1 MHNATFV
8 WKIPNS
14 PWESLARAT
23 WQFFDL
29 IVNTYIH
36 IYVYIANEWSTVSS
50 QGCVGD
56 QKVFL
61 ISPFFTSTAGQ
72 VPHRL
77 EGGGGVSINYP
88 LAQFQTPARFPA
100 ATHERLESTV
110 PFFFFSFP
118 RPKGTWPDRFSD
130 VWLWYFSNPGTCV
143 LVHGDWICLLN
154 GQILLWLEKKY
165 LGWTYHSIRRQ
176 QHENNNNSQTKNCH
190 WTHSADEN

>member
-110 PFFFFSFP
+110 PFFFFF
-118 RPKGTWPDRFSD
+118 
-130 VWLWYFSNPGTCV
+130 L
-143 LVHGDWICLLN
+143 
-154 GQILLWLEKKY
+154 
-165 LGWTYHSIRRQ
+165 
-176 QHENNNNSQTKNCH
+176 SQTKSDVTGSIFWCMALVFFEPWDLCSCSRRLNLSVKRSN
-190 WTHSADEN
+190 TPLTGKEIPGLNLSFNSSSATREQQ